1 MTITTNTNEP
11 DVQLEGNVGVWWL
24 FSNGEVNGYMCS
36 LDDGYVYD
44 DGIISRSPME
54 CDQTL
59 LNTLNKLPRGRV
71 IYDSKSQ
78 AYMIVCNDDVANNSE
93 AISKIVDMFNLH
105 DVRYDVMSNPNYYEC
120 CCAS

>member
-1 MTITTNTNEP
+1 MSKCKSTNESFI
-11 DVQLEGNVGVWWL
+11 QLDGNIGIWWL

-36 LDDGYVYD
+36 LDDGYVYE

-59 LNTLNKLPRGRV
+59 LNTLSKLPRGRV
-71 IYDSKSQ
+71 IYDSNSQ
-78 AYMIVCNDDVANNSE
+78 AYMIVCNDDVAINDD

-105 DVRYDVMSNPNYYEC
+105 NDRYEVMSSPLYYTC
-120 CCAS
+120 CHG

>member
-1 MTITTNTNEP
+1 MPKCKSTNES
-11 DVQLEGNVGVWWL
+11 VIQLAGNIGVWWL

-59 LNTLNKLPRGRV
+59 LNTLSKLPRGRV

-78 AYMIVCNDDVANNSE
+78 AYMIVCNDDVATNDD

-105 DVRYDVMSNPNYYEC
+105 NDRYEVISSPLYYAC
-120 CCAS
+120 CHD